1 MREKRSELNPL
12 IFFWYS
18 FIYKTGTDM
27 DTQTKEHDNRSRA
40 GKQQGKNWA
49 NRIKTK
55 TENRQLRHGT
65 DWGFPCDCVF
75 QS

>member
-40 GKQQGKNWA
+40 GK
-49 NRIKTK
+49 
-55 TENRQLRHGT
+55 
-65 DWGFPCDCVF
+65 
-75 QS
+75 